1 MPPHLQAAYEG
12 LPTAPG
18 GYPVSEAIARECLSL
33 PIWPQLTDPMVDQ
46 VIDAVGDFLAQA

>member
-1 MPPHLQAAYEG
+1 MPPHLQAAYGG

-33 PIWPQLTDPMVDQ
+33 PIWPQLTEAMVDR
-46 VIDAVGDFLAQA
+46 VIEAVRSFLTQA